1 MFPCEP
7 GPCRAALGLQAR
19 GPGRQLQHPGQ
30 EGRRRR
36 VIEAWGGFGKVL
48 LGLGGQMCEP
58 QPVLLWVSDH
68 TPLLQLPFSLLFL
81 GKELCPMQFE

>member
-1 MFPCEP
+1 MI
-7 GPCRAALGLQAR
+7 G
-19 GPGRQLQHPGQ
+19 
-30 EGRRRR
+30 
-36 VIEAWGGFGKVL
+36 AWGGFGKVL

-68 TPLLQLPFSLLFL
+68 TRLLQLPFSLPFL